1 MAAREMRNALAT
13 WSEAAESTHI
23 ITRAT
28 SRNIMA
34 IVISSA
40 RSSRCGAGSSRDP
53 EIERTVR

>member
-34 IVISSA
+34 IVISA